1 MHLRPSLASKTIV
14 QLPSCSL
21 KVTFCSLKVPF
32 RLGKVTF
39 KDNVKRGLDSKKL
52 GCPALV
58 KQSQYLVHK
67 IIADNPP
74 CVRAAVLRGK

>member
-32 RLGKVTF
+32 CLGKVTF
-39 KDNVKRGLDSKKL
+39 KDNVKRGLDSEKL

-58 KQSQYLVHK
+58 KQSQYLVRK